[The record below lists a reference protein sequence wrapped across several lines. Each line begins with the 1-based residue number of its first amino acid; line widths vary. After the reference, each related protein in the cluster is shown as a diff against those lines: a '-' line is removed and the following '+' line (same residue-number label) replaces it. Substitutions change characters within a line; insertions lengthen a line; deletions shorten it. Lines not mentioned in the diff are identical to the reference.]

1 MPDTCMGGKTMSKI
15 GLFTAQVVIVFITAF
30 ILAWVPGLTIATSIA
45 FSVAGALLIV
55 AGACLAFDRE
65 GTK

>member
-1 MPDTCMGGKTMSKI
+1 MSKI
-15 GLFTAQVVIVFITAF
+15 GLFTAQVVIVFITALS
-30 ILAWVPGLTIATSIA
+30 LAGVPGLAVVTGIA

>member
-1 MPDTCMGGKTMSKI
+1 MSKI
-15 GLFTAQVVIVFITAF
+15 GLFTAQVVIVFITAL
-30 ILAWVPGLTIATSIA
+30 ILAWVLGRTMSTSTA

>member
-1 MPDTCMGGKTMSKI
+1 MSKA
-15 GLFTAQVVIVFITAF
+15 GLFTAQVVIVFITAI
-30 ILAWVPGLTIATSIA
+30 ILAWWVHGLTIDTGIA
-45 FSVAGALLIV
+45 FRVAGAIVIV